1 MKAVAVTTSADRAAA
16 AAIPFAL
23 LGMQPALL
31 PCIEIEA
38 APLEALEAARGSAAE
53 ADLVVISSRRTID
66 ILWPDGPL
74 PDAEFA
80 AVGAVS
86 ARAVRER
93 GGRIV
98 ATGIA
103 GSAYLAETLA
113 PRIGGLYV
121 VWPRAQ
127 GADPMPLLQMTSR
140 SGRFVA
146 PAVYSSVPVAPRLES
161 VEVITFASPSA
172 VTGWQLSRS
181 LDESTIAV
189 LGETTRRAVESSG
202 GSAAI
207 VAPNPTYQWLAQAVA
222 EHLGVA
228 V

>member
-1 MKAVAVTTSADRAAA
+1 MKTVAITTTADRGTT
-16 AAIPFAL
+16 AAIPFTF
-23 LGMQPALL
+23 LGLQAALL
-31 PCIEIEA
+31 PCIEVET
-38 APLEALEAARGSAAE
+38 APQQTLETARASAAE

-66 ILWPDGPL
+66 ILWPEGPL
-74 PDAEFA
+74 PQAEFV
-80 AVGAVS
+80 AVGTES

-98 ATGIA
+98 VTGTA
-103 GSAYLAETLA
+103 GSAHLAETLA
-113 PRIGGLYV
+113 SRIGGLHV

-127 GADPMPLLQMTSR
+127 GADPVPLLQMTSR
-140 SGRFVA
+140 AGRFVA
-146 PAVYSSVPVAPRLES
+146 PTVYTSVPIAPRLDS
-161 VEVITFASPSA
+161 VDVITFASPSA

-189 LGETTRRAVESSG
+189 LGETTRRAVENSG
-202 GSAAI
+202 GSATI
-207 VAPNPTYQWLAQAVA
+207 VAPNPTYQSLAQAVA